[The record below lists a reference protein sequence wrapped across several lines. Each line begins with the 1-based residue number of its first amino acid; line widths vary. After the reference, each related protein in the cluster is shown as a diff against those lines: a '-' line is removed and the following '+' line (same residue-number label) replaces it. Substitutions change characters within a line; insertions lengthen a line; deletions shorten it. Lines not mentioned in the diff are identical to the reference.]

1 MKTTIIK
8 TLVVGRLAILT
19 MATFLLLT
27 MPGYAEDEAA
37 KNSIREV
44 QQALNGCGFN
54 AGAIDGDFG
63 KRTTQAAAAF
73 VRAHGGNP
81 NTGDKTLLLA
91 QVDFYRAGDAG
102 PCPPEGTEAEATASN
117 ESEPAGEAGS
127 VTAEAG
133 SVEADQG
140 EEVEINRESE
150 LIAEIAKEL
159 DGKRAFFSYDIKN
172 YPYPDEVHES
182 LKNDRKIAERKINV
196 SGETVTEEAD
206 IEEVYVGNDH
216 SRSYV
221 LKFKLSDIE
230 EIRINHAD
238 SPDEYISFYCSDC
251 IERHMEGG
259 NRRMIDH
266 LSEHSFMTGAWEEVT
281 PGDVV
286 QNFDFDKKRI
296 IEIFEQL
303 KTARSNTTTGQ
314 PVKCYNWVNLGTF
327 NLGKWR
333 NGNGRETSGLPAGSG
348 IKIWDDEDLLKDYK
362 ASRQHCVSSANGAMD
377 SAVSAMVLIGRQA
390 SDVDNEKKRIRS
402 FYKASLDKCLSE
414 FHRRYRKYQNKFCE

>member
-1 MKTTIIK
+1 MSTENGRNGFITTIKGKTMRTKTTIIK
-8 TLVVGRLAILT
+8 TLAVGRLAILT
-19 MATFLLLT
+19 MAAFLLLA
-27 MPGYAEDEAA
+27 MPGHAEDEAA

-133 SVEADQG
+133 SVEADQA
-140 EEVEINRESE
+140 EEVEKSAGKSKSE
-150 LIAEIAKEL
+150 LIAEIKSYIDVDLPDDDRGDKYSQTAGN
-159 DGKRAFFSYDIKN
+159 DGLSSTHHLQGSNEVVRIQISYSDIGAINVYSYYIDVDCRQNAECTKNSYHGPGSGARFFFYTS
-172 YPYPDEVHES
+172 
-182 LKNDRKIAERKINV
+182 NDRIPHKF
-196 SGETVTEEAD
+196 SEEEMKH
-206 IEEVYVGNDH
+206 IEETFTQ
-216 SRSYV
+216 
-221 LKFKLSDIE
+221 LKAHYDG
-230 EIRINHAD
+230 
-238 SPDEYISFYCSDC
+238 
-251 IERHMEGG
+251 GG
-259 NRRMIDH
+259 N
-266 LSEHSFMTGAWEEVT
+266 
-281 PGDVV
+281 
-286 QNFDFDKKRI
+286 
-296 IEIFEQL
+296 
-303 KTARSNTTTGQ
+303 TTGQ

-348 IKIWDDEDLLKDYK
+348 IKIWDDEELLKDYK
-362 ASRQHCVSSANGAMD
+362 AARQQCVSSANGAMD

-402 FYKASLDKCLSE
+402 FYKASLDKCQSE
-414 FHRRYRKYQNKFCE
+414 FDRRHKKYQNKFCE

>member
-8 TLVVGRLAILT
+8 TLAVGRLAILT
-19 MATFLLLT
+19 MAAFLLLT
-27 MPGYAEDEAA
+27 MPGHAEDEAA

-54 AGAIDGDFG
+54 AGAIDGDYG

-140 EEVEINRESE
+140 EEVEVNRESE
-150 LIAEIAKEL
+150 LIAEVRRTTE
-159 DGKRAFFSYDIKN
+159 RSTSTSWFSTEAED
-172 YPYPDEVHES
+172 ES
-182 LKNDRKIAERKINV
+182 LHGNV
-196 SGETVTEEAD
+196 NTKSE
-206 IEEVYVGNDH
+206 IEISDDEIIYYRYRGHPAAGSEDYVI
-216 SRSYV
+216 RM
-221 LKFKLSDIE
+221 KLSDIGE
-230 EIRINHAD
+230 VQSTDYLYLYLICRND
-238 SPDEYISFYCSDC
+238 TKCSNYKRVN
-251 IERHMEGG
+251 IA
-259 NRRMIDH
+259 
-266 LSEHSFMTGAWEEVT
+266 GAWGED
-281 PGDVV
+281 G
-286 QNFDFDKKRI
+286 
-296 IEIFEQL
+296 IFEDASYRITL
-303 KTARSNTTTGQ
+303 SRSIWEEGEEKSAVNALENLISYYDGGTGTTTGQ

-348 IKIWDDEDLLKDYK
+348 IKIWDDEELLKDYK
-362 ASRQHCVSSANGAMD
+362 AARQQCVSSANGAMD

-402 FYKASLDKCLSE
+402 FYKASLDKCQSE
-414 FHRRYRKYQNKFCE
+414 FDRRHKKYQNKFCE